1 MLERRWIEEYRKKL
15 KSLPFVSEV
24 EARPEEDLDL
34 VLLFRLKRKP
44 SISEEIALADKVVE
58 VNREV
63 YTQTGEYPAVE
74 WEYVME

>member
-1 MLERRWIEEYRKKL
+1 MLERRWVEEYRKKL

-24 EARPEEDLDL
+24 EVRQEEDLDL
-34 VLLFRLKRKP
+34 LLLFRLKRTP
-44 SISEEIALADKVVE
+44 SVIEELALADRVVE